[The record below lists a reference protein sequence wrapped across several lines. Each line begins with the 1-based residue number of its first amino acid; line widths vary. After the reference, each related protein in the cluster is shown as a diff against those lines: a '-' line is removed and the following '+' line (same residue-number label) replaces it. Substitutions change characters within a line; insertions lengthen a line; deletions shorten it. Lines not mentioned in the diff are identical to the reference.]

1 MKSLPLADSV
11 ALVTGG
17 STGIG
22 AAVAQR
28 LSAAGSRVVVHG
40 HIAEQVDATAHRL
53 DAIGLV
59 ADLSLPEERAR
70 LVEKTL
76 AAHGRV
82 DVLINNAGVGWSG
95 PFTEMSVDQLR
106 YVLEVDLVAQLELTR
121 LLLPGMLE
129 RGRGA
134 VCFVSSI
141 AGRVGVAGEAVYAAA
156 KAGLDAFAESLRAEA
171 ARTDIH
177 IGVVVPTV
185 VRTGFFEARG
195 RDYDRA
201 LPRPVTPDRVADA
214 VLRTLTRGTPEIWVP
229 GWPRVT
235 AVLRAVAP
243 GPFRTL
249 SHRFGEGIHLN

>member
-1 MKSLPLADSV
+1 V

-28 LSAAGSRVVVHG
+28 LAATGARVIVHG
-40 HIAEQVDATAHRL
+40 HIADEVDATTRRL
-53 DAIGLV
+53 DAVGLV
-59 ADLSLPEERAR
+59 ADLAVPEERSR
-70 LVEKTL
+70 LADQAL

-95 PFTEMSVDQLR
+95 PFTDMPVHRLR
-106 YVLEVDLVAQLELTR
+106 YLLEVDLVAPVELTR

-129 RGRGA
+129 RDCGA

-156 KAGLDAFAESLRAEA
+156 KSGLDAFAESLRAEA

-177 IGVVVPTV
+177 IGVIVPTV

-195 RDYDRA
+195 RAYHRSR
-201 LPRPVTPDRVADA
+201 PRPVTPDRVADA

-229 GWPRVT
+229 AWPRAT
-235 AVLRAVAP
+235 AMLRAVAP
-243 GPFRTL
+243 GPFRAL
-249 SHRFGEGIHLN
+249 SHRFGEDVRLR